1 MNILHEKRRALGYMA
16 MGGEGS
22 GGGGGGN
29 APDFSGL
36 DASLG
41 EAMGASAA
49 ANSAPSSAPDA
60 ASVNAA
66 VDAALSAGKPGESDM
81 ANAAAG
87 LASSYAAPASVADTP
102 GLSTRGFSLSAL
114 ANPTTD
120 SMTQEF
126 SMPEV
131 TSTPES
137 IAANKATY
145 AAQNFPN
152 AVATDFSTPSTVNT
166 KPGEDFMSR
175 YSATETFNDLT
186 PAENLAMARA
196 LQLPANDI
204 YTYDFN
210 EPGFREAV
218 TRATMFDSDSLGYR
232 MGLRGMGVTS
242 DQFLSGIEMGGETE
256 AEKAD
261 RMGLVNSGLQTL
273 ADIGLALVPGGALLS
288 TINSLASGKSTM
300 GGFLSNLAMTVAGK
314 SLGVAPSVLSNMLEG
329 NLGGA
334 AKSMALGALNNSI
347 SKSTGLPAA
356 VTAAIGKS
364 SGATDAVGNAISSAV
379 NGVTGNTSTGFSTKG
394 LASAIDSSLGSFG
407 YTGGPIS
414 GSAFGNV
421 SPGSQNTVNT
431 LSPVDSMLNGGSN
444 TPASPASTPSS
455 TNTSTP
461 ASTSA
466 PTSTSNYSTSSP
478 ATYSGLSAVP
488 VNIGSNAA
496 DIGYYYDLAG
506 SDIFAPKK
514 AGTER
519 PDIIKYLQNNV
530 ATAAQGGSIEDLLN
544 YVRK

>member
-60 ASVNAA
+60 ASVNAT
-66 VDAALSAGKPGESDM
+66 VDAALSA
-81 ANAAAG
+81 NQ
-87 LASSYAAPASVADTP
+87 APQ
-102 GLSTRGFSLSAL
+102 
-114 ANPTTD
+114 

-126 SMPEV
+126 AMPEV
-131 TSTPES
+131 ASTPES
-137 IAANKATY
+137 IAANKDTY
-145 AAQNFPN
+145 AAQNFPS
-152 AVATDFSTPSTVNT
+152 AVATDFSTPSTANT

-204 YTYDFN
+204 YTYNFN

-256 AEKAD
+256 AEKTD

-273 ADIGLALVPGGALLS
+273 ADIGLALMPGGAVLS

-356 VTAAIGKS
+356 VTAAIGKT

-421 SPGSQNTVNT
+421 APGSQNTVNT
-431 LSPVDSMLNGGSN
+431 LSPVDAMLNGGPS
-444 TPASPASTPSS
+444 TPSPSESTPSS
-455 TNTSTP
+455 TNTSSP
-461 ASTSA
+461 AKASA
-466 PTSTSNYSTSSP
+466 PSVSAPSVSAPAAASS
-478 ATYSGLSAVP
+478 TYSGLSAVP
-488 VNIGSNAA
+488 VNSGSNAA

-530 ATAAQGGSIEDLLN
+530 ATAAQGGSIDDLLN